1 MQSAQIN
8 LFLSLFYKELS
19 FYLETLANR
28 QEKITSLEF
37 AELVSIATKEVL
49 DHHLNGDIDLHEYKS
64 DDFNNYK
71 DIAKL
76 SIESY
81 TQSNEAYEQISDKH
95 ATILQEH
102 SSDFINI
109 DIFNEKLYDIQ
120 SHLSSEVSRANTII
134 SDLNSQVKNLE
145 VASTLDPLTKTYNRY
160 ALTKHFNELLSKERY
175 TNELFILMLDIDN
188 FKKINDHFGHIAGDK
203 ILIFLSKLLK
213 KALRDGDKVYRFG
226 GEEFLILLN
235 RTDVEGAQLIAERLL
250 TLCRQNKPLYQN
262 EQISVTISLGL
273 TQLHDED
280 TMDSLIQRSD
290 NALYRAKKNGKD
302 RYEME
307 L

>member
-1 MQSAQIN
+1 MKSAQIN

-19 FYLETLANR
+19 FYLETAANR
-28 QEKITSLEF
+28 QEKITPLEF

-49 DHHLNGDIDLHEYKS
+49 DHHLNGDLDLHEYNS
-64 DDFNNYK
+64 DNSYNYK

-76 SIESY
+76 SIDSY
-81 TQSNEAYEQISDKH
+81 TQSNEVYEQISDKH
-95 ATILQEH
+95 ATILQDQPSEL
-102 SSDFINI
+102 INL
-109 DIFNEKLYDIQ
+109 DLFNAKLFDIQ
-120 SHLSSEVSRANTII
+120 SHLSNEVSRANTII
-134 SDLNSQVKNLE
+134 TDLNSQVKSLE
-145 VASTLDPLTKTYNRY
+145 IASTLDPLTKTYNRY
-160 ALTKHFNELLSKERY
+160 ALLKHFNELLSKERC

-188 FKKINDHFGHIAGDK
+188 FKSINDHFGHIAGDK

-213 KALRDGDKVYRFG
+213 KALRDGDRVYRFG

-250 TLCRQNKPLYQN
+250 TLCRNNKPLYQN
-262 EQISVTISLGL
+262 EQISVTVSLGI
-273 TQLHDED
+273 TQLRDDD

-290 NALYRAKKNGKD
+290 NALYRAKENGKD

>member
-1 MQSAQIN
+1 MESAQIN

-19 FYLETLANR
+19 FYLESAAKR
-28 QEKITSLEF
+28 QEKITPLEF

-49 DHHLNGDIDLHEYKS
+49 DHHLTGDLDLHEYNS
-64 DDFNNYK
+64 DDSYNYK

-76 SIESY
+76 SIDSY
-81 TQSNEAYEQISDKH
+81 TQSNEIYEHISDKH
-95 ATILQEH
+95 ASILKNQPSEL
-102 SSDFINI
+102 INLKF
-109 DIFNEKLYDIQ
+109 FNEKLSDIQ
-120 SHLSSEVSRANTII
+120 SHLSNEVSRANNII
-134 SDLNSQVKNLE
+134 SGLNSQVKSLE
-145 VASTLDPLTKTYNRY
+145 IASTLDPLTKTFNRY
-160 ALTKHFNELLSKERY
+160 ALLKHFDEILSKERS

-188 FKKINDHFGHIAGDK
+188 FKSINDHFGHIAGDK

-235 RTDVEGAQLIAERLL
+235 RTDIEGAQLIAERLL

-273 TQLHDED
+273 TQLRDDD

-290 NALYRAKKNGKD
+290 NALYRAKENGKD